1 MQALSPTYVAPSM
14 RRGTTAARS
23 VEQELKMNPTA
34 LTHSTKIARKGAR
47 FTIESRMGNRSSGLP
62 SPIKNPEPAVCS
74 TKSGVSGKSAFADGT
89 NYLAKHL
96 NR

>member
-1 MQALSPTYVAPSM
+1 MHALSPTYDAPSM
-14 RRGTTAARS
+14 CRGTTTARS

-34 LTHSTKIARKGAR
+34 LTHSTEIARKRAR

-74 TKSGVSGKSAFADGT
+74 TKKRRIRKKR
-89 NYLAKHL
+89 LC
-96 NR
+96 